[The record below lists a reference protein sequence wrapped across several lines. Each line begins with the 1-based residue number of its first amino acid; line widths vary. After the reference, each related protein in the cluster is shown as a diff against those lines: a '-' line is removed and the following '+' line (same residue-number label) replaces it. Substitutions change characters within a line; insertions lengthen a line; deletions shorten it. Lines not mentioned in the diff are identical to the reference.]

1 MLFSFLE
8 IIRQIHYNLLL
19 RKKLSRGIVKVAH
32 VGGATPALI
41 TQSRTYSA
49 EIEMRSSLFDCRK
62 KKTKTKASSIFA
74 HPHNGGLHLIWRIKI
89 LPVK

>member
-32 VGGATPALI
+32 VGGTTPALI

-62 KKTKTKASSIFA
+62 KKQKQKQVLF
-74 HPHNGGLHLIWRIKI
+74 LHTLIMEVCI
-89 LPVK
+89 LYGE

>member
-32 VGGATPALI
+32 VGGTTPALI

-49 EIEMRSSLFDCRK
+49 EIEMRSSLFDCRTK
-62 KKTKTKASSIFA
+62 KKQKQKQVLF
-74 HPHNGGLHLIWRIKI
+74 LHTLIMEVCI
-89 LPVK
+89 LYGE